1 MLMKAILGTY
11 LKEVSVMQAG
21 ELTIVSRTRPVN
33 VASMGTKIGHWV
45 ARVFGCWHT
54 DMSRPFSHHGQAYRV
69 CLNCGAQ
76 RHFNLGNWQMKG
88 SLYYERANTSRLYP
102 TNDFAAIKKAA

>member
-1 MLMKAILGTY
+1 MKAILGTY

-21 ELTIVSRTRPVN
+21 ELTIVSRTRQVN
-33 VASMGTKIGHWV
+33 VSSMGTRIGDWV
-45 ARVFGCWHT
+45 ARVFGCWHL

-76 RHFNLGNWQMKG
+76 RQFNLGNWQMKG
-88 SLYYERANTSRLYP
+88 NLYYERANTSRLYP
-102 TNDFAAIKKAA
+102 TNDFAAVKKAA

>member
-1 MLMKAILGTY
+1 
-11 LKEVSVMQAG
+11 MQAG
-21 ELTIVSRTRPVN
+21 ELAIVTPNINQVSAPTV
-33 VASMGTKIGHWV
+33 GTKIGHLV

-54 DMSRPFSHHGQAYRV
+54 DMSRPFSHKGNAYRV

-76 RHFNLGNWQMKG
+76 RQFNLGNWQMDG

-102 TNDFAAIKKAA
+102 NNDFAAVRKAA

>member
-1 MLMKAILGTY
+1 
-11 LKEVSVMQAG
+11 MQAG

-33 VASMGTKIGHWV
+33 GSSMGTRIGGWV
-45 ARVFGCWHT
+45 ARVLGCWHL

-76 RHFNLGNWQMKG
+76 RQFNLGNWQTKG

-102 TNDFAAIKKAA
+102 TNDFAAVKRAA